1 MSKSKRF
8 IVVDELER
16 KVLAAFV
23 VEAGSEWP
31 LLYGGHMTFEDDE
44 LAIGETLPTAM
55 SESIALRRAK
65 VNGIEHTPK
74 P

>member
-1 MSKSKRF
+1 MSVSKRF
-8 IVVDELER
+8 VVVDEYER

-44 LAIGETLPTAM
+44 LGIGDTLPTAM
-55 SESIALRRAK
+55 SESIALRRAA
-65 VNGIEHTPK
+65 VNGKEWKPK